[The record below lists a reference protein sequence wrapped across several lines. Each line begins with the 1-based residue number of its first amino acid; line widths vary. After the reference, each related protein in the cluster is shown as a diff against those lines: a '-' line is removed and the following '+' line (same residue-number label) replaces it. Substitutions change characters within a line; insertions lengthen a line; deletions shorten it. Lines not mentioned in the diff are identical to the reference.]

1 MEAIDML
8 LITALCCALIGT
20 AIGIAYIVRGVCI
33 FTQILIEAY
42 RDQKEYERSHK
53 AKQD

>member
-20 AIGIAYIVRGVCI
+20 AIGIAYIIRVVCI
-33 FTQILIEAY
+33 FITILIEAY
-42 RDQKEYERSHK
+42 EDYREYEWSHK
-53 AKQD
+53 KKK